1 MNVVKNGRYSVR
13 YFEQLSVQSSVQNS
27 VCRAMIAVAEII
39 AKGGS
44 RVLLGLLTTG
54 KPVSYVAM
62 AAVR

>member
-13 YFEQLSVQSSVQNS
+13 YFEQLSVQNS